1 MAYNPYFP
9 PTYQPNWNLYPQT
22 YQPPQ
27 QPQPQQNQAT
37 SGIIW
42 VSGINEAQ
50 MFPVAPNNAV
60 ALWEQNGKVIHLKS
74 ADATGKPTLKT
85 YDLVERTQGGS
96 DASSTTADKTI
107 DYVSKEELTKISDV
121 LETIRGDL
129 ETMKGDLY
137 GAVGRK
143 KKKEMTEYD
152 E

>member
-27 QPQPQQNQAT
+27 QPQTQQNQAT

-85 YDLVERTQGGS
+85 FDLVERTQGGS
-96 DASSTTADKTI
+96 DPVPEDKTL
-107 DYVSKEELTKISDV
+107 DYVSKEELGKISSV
-121 LETIRGDL
+121 LETIRSDL